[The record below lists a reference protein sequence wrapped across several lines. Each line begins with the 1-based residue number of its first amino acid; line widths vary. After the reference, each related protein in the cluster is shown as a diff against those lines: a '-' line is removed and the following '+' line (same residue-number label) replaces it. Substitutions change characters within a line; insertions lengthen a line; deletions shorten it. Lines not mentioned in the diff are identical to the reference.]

1 MKKYIPLIFALLLIF
16 PAYAGSDDFIGV
28 PIIMG
33 VETIQKT
40 DGRFEYK
47 TNKSHDEVLSF
58 YKNALRGEK
67 NIKFRDWKNS
77 TYIEDDAAREWH
89 SITISK
95 GDKGVTV
102 VIVKD
107 NWSWIIS
114 TLILRYIGV
123 FCVLLLLYLG
133 MSLSGKIISGSIN
146 RAAAR
151 KAAG

>member
-1 MKKYIPLIFALLLIF
+1 MKKYIPLIFALLLVF
-16 PAYAGSDDFIGV
+16 PAYAGSDDFIGA

-58 YKNALRGEK
+58 YKNALKGEK
-67 NIKFRDWKNS
+67 DIKFRDWKNA
-77 TYIEDDAAREWH
+77 TYIEDDAARKWH
-89 SITISK
+89 SITIAK

-114 TLILRYIGV
+114 PLILRYIGV

-133 MSLSGKIISGSIN
+133 MSISGKVISGSIK
-146 RAAAR
+146 RAAAK